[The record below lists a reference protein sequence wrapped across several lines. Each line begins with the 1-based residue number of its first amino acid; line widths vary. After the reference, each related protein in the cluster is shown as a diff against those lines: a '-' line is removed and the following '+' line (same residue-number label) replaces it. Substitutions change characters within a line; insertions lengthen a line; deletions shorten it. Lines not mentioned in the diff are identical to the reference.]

1 MSSSRNTGPLVGGAL
16 LIAFGVLTLLGQVF
30 QGLDFWGTFWPFI
43 IIAFGALFFV
53 AMLASG
59 RSLSGLAIPGSIFTV
74 IGLMLLY
81 QSLTGHWESWSYGW
95 TVILMSIGLGIF
107 IMGVWGA
114 NPNQRRS
121 GLQLLR
127 LGMILFVIFG
137 AFFELIF
144 NTNQP
149 LSIRSVFFPS
159 ALILLGLYLL
169 VSRSGLIKTTAD
181 SDQVENP
188 SKFEEKS

>member
-1 MSSSRNTGPLVGGAL
+1 MPSSRNTGPLVGGAL

-107 IMGVWGA
+107 LMGVWGA

>member
-1 MSSSRNTGPLVGGAL
+1 MSSSRNAGPLVGGAL
-16 LIAFGVLTLLGQVF
+16 LIAFGVLTLLGQFF

-53 AMLASG
+53 GMLAGG

-81 QSLTGHWESWSYGW
+81 QNLTGHWESWSYGW
-95 TVILMSIGLGIF
+95 TIILMAVGLGIF
-107 IMGVWGA
+107 LMGAWGA
-114 NPNQRRS
+114 NPSQRQS

-127 LGMILFVIFG
+127 LGTVLFVIFG

-144 NTNQP
+144 NANQP
-149 LSIRSVFFPS
+149 LSIRSVFFPG
-159 ALILLGLYLL
+159 ALIVLGLYLL
-169 VSRSGLIKTTAD
+169 ISRSGLIKSTTEPDLAE
-181 SDQVENP
+181 SASTP
-188 SKFEEKS
+188 EEKS

>member
-1 MSSSRNTGPLVGGAL
+1 MTSSRNTGPLVGGAL
-16 LIAFGVLTLLGQVF
+16 LITFGVLTLLGQVF
-30 QGLDFWGTFWPFI
+30 QGINFWGTFWPFI

-59 RSLSGLAIPGSIFTV
+59 KSLSGLAIPGSIFTV
-74 IGLMLLY
+74 IGLLLLY
-81 QSLTGHWESWSYGW
+81 QNLTGHWESWSYGW
-95 TVILMSIGLGIF
+95 TVILMSVGLGIF
-107 IMGVWGA
+107 LMGAWGA

-127 LGMILFVIFG
+127 LGTILFVIFG
-137 AFFELIF
+137 AFFELLF

-149 LSIRSVFFPS
+149 LSIRSIFFPS

-169 VSRSGLIKTTAD
+169 VSRSGLIKTAAD